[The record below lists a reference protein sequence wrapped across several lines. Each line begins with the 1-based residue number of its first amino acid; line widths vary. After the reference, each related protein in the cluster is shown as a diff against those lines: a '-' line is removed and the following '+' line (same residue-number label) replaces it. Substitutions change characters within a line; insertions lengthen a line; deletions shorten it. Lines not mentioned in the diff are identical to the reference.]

1 MYNDSR
7 VTQTIHRMTVKQRRY
22 DDDSDD
28 DDINVDDNEEHND
41 DDQRRIIHPALPL
54 LARLGVRAAALRRIN
69 GVCRHLGVHH
79 VMHNHQL
86 YSLIIIH
93 LSQSSR
99 VDVAWHC
106 CWPCLPTNVLIFT
119 AKPNDCWHRC
129 HVCTSNERCLN
140 VQNKI
145 YLLSVGRVLALFSA
159 ICCVEN
165 RVCVV
170 CHVLPPTIVP
180 TIIIIFRKKYKN

>member
-28 DDINVDDNEEHND
+28 DDINVDDNADND
-41 DDQRRIIHPALPL
+41 DDEQRRTIHPALPL

-69 GVCRHLGVHH
+69 SVCRHLGVHH
-79 VMHNHQL
+79 VTVFEL
-86 YSLIIIH
+86 SSLLMIN

-106 CWPCLPTNVLIFT
+106 CWLCLPTNVLIFT
-119 AKPNDCWHRC
+119 AKPNDCSHRC
-129 HVCTSNERCLN
+129 HGYTWNERCLN

-145 YLLSVGRVLALFSA
+145 YLLSVESRVTALFSA

-180 TIIIIFRKKYKN
+180 TMIIIFQKTYT